1 MNFTDL
7 ADDPEDSQHT
17 PAERMAAAIAKE
29 RETAPGAAVAA
40 E

>member
-17 PAERMAAAIAKE
+17 TAERMAAAT
-29 RETAPGAAVAA
+29 RSTWVSVGVNLVLTV
-40 E
+40 